1 MIYILLKY
9 FKYIYIKKNVQIHKN
24 VYKLLVSIAFS
35 SSLYYT
41 NVIDVSPSYFTKHI
55 QHGTRDLIYQA
66 FSPLS
71 MIRLRVTEQFKP

>member
-55 QHGTRDLIYQA
+55 QHQYNITTNVDALACSAICDYVVV
-66 FSPLS
+66 FYN
-71 MIRLRVTEQFKP
+71 K